1 MAWAPMAL
9 VVGDLP
15 ALDSAADVERFFSD
29 QGELL
34 KVVIACVSVGF
45 FFYLGFIAALVQHLQ
60 VADTPGTLTWL
71 TFASALMF
79 MTLFNAAV
87 GLDAAAGLVFETSTT
102 ELTHALHTAAFVLA
116 GPAALVGVAFFVA
129 VAAVALAC
137 GGLARWLGW
146 LAVLAA
152 AANLGALGGIFSAS
166 GALNSG
172 NGALGGIVVPL
183 FAWVMWIFVAAV
195 WMLGSAAQRPQAN
208 TLR

>member
-29 QGELL
+29 RGELL

-60 VADTPGTLTWL
+60 VADTPATLTWL

-87 GLDAAAGLVFETSTT
+87 GLDAAAGLVFETSTP

-129 VAAVALAC
+129 VAAVALDC
-137 GGLARWLGW
+137 GGLPRWLGW

-183 FAWVMWIFVAAV
+183 FAWVMWIFLAAV